1 MKNEEKK
8 QRLNGFF
15 ALLLFGIFAV
25 CILLVLLLGADSYQ
39 RMMERDRSTYEERT
53 AVQYLTTR
61 VRQADAF
68 GSVSVQTL
76 EGQEVLV
83 LSEMSEGESYETM
96 LYCYAGWLMECYTA
110 AGNAPALMD
119 GERILEIEALSFSM
133 AEDGLQIR
141 LTMPDGAEKEIF
153 LGLRSGKE
161 R

>member
-1 MKNEEKK
+1 MKINEK
-8 QRLNGFF
+8 QQKLNGFF

-39 RMMERDRSTYEERT
+39 SMMERDHSTYEERT

-68 GSVSVQTL
+68 GSVSVQAL

-83 LSEMSEGESYETM
+83 LSEMSEGESYETR

-119 GERILEIEALSFSM
+119 GERILEIEELSFSM